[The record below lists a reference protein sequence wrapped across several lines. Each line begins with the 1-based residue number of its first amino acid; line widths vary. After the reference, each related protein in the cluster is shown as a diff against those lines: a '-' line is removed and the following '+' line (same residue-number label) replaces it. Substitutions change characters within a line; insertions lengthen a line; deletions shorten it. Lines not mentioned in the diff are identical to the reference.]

1 MKRRCPG
8 KKTSHG
14 MEMEDGCTAGFDLD
28 ALEEIKMF
36 NHIEEVCC
44 DNRCYFSRSSQFS
57 DDAVVGTNY
66 NDEVAQCTN
75 EDKACHIEVYNMDM
89 LGVGANNY
97 VPTQTSAADAQC
109 NDNDKALI
117 RMVLRLNRIL

>member
-1 MKRRCPG
+1 
-8 KKTSHG
+8 

-36 NHIEEVCC
+36 NHIEE
-44 DNRCYFSRSSQFS
+44 FS

-109 NDNDKALI
+109 NDNDKACADQDGTQAEQDTLTS
-117 RMVLRLNRIL
+117 MVEAKSVNIY